1 MKRLKYMLPVILGF
15 FISLSIYLNI
25 NEISIANIVLDFS
38 FASAEYYMA
47 YITEITYWY
56 VPILMSHFLFGTSIY
71 KHFCSAS
78 VYYFSR
84 TSKRKR
90 WYCIES
96 LKLYADIIIYLVL
109 LLGSSVC
116 PPLMSGKLQD
126 ISATDILLLL
136 YYLAIYSIYIFITA
150 ELINIIS
157 IFSSSNIGF
166 AIMELLCLTSF
177 GLYSVT
183 GELFSENFI
192 MKHTGIIRFNPA
204 CHLMIDIHSSQLE
217 YINVLINKKNIDFQL
232 RESLISL
239 GIAAVAVVIIGS
251 FIIQN
256 TDIIKQKPEGQ

>member
-1 MKRLKYMLPVILGF
+1 MKRLRYMIPVFLGF
-15 FISLSIYLNI
+15 FISFGIFLNI

-56 VPILMSHFLFGTSIY
+56 IPILMSHFLFGTSIY

-96 LKLYADIIIYLVL
+96 LKLYANILIYLTL

-116 PPLMSGKLQD
+116 LPLLSGKLQS
-126 ISATDILLLL
+126 ISATDMIFLL
-136 YYLAIYSIYIFITA
+136 YYLAIHSMYIFITS

-166 AIMELLCLTSF
+166 AIIELLCLTSF

-192 MKHTGIIRFNPA
+192 MQHTGIIRFNPA
-204 CHLMIDIHSSQLE
+204 CHLIIDIHSSQFE
-217 YINVLINKKNIDFQL
+217 CINILINKKNIDFQL
-232 RESLISL
+232 SESLISL
-239 GIAAVAVVIIGS
+239 GLTAVMVMIIGS

-256 TDIIKQKPEGQ
+256 TDIIKQKTEGQ